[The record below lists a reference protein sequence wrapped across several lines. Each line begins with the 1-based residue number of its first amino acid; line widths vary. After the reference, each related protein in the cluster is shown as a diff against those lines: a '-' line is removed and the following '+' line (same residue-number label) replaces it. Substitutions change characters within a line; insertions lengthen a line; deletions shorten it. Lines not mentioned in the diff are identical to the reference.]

1 MRTTDSSKFQ
11 LRRRLERAKVLL
23 EKSIKRIM
31 ELNKVSRFK
40 TDAEEESM
48 EEELRLLNRIADQQA
63 QLIRAYESQLQREKI
78 FN

>member
-11 LRRRLERAKVLL
+11 LRRRLVRAKAIL

-31 ELNKVSRFK
+31 ELNKVNRFK
-40 TDAEEESM
+40 TDAEEELM

-63 QLIRAYESQLQREKI
+63 QLIRAYENQLQGEKV

>member
-63 QLIRAYESQLQREKI
+63 QLIRAYESQLQREKV

>member
-11 LRRRLERAKVLL
+11 LRRRLDRAKAIL

-31 ELNKVSRFK
+31 ELNKVSTFK
-40 TDAEEESM
+40 TDVGEESM

-63 QLIRAYESQLQREKI
+63 QLIRAYESQLQREKV

>member
-11 LRRRLERAKVLL
+11 LSRRLERARALL

-31 ELNKVSRFK
+31 ELNKVSKFK
-40 TDAEEESM
+40 TDAEEDFT
-48 EEELRLLNRIADQQA
+48 EEELRLLNKIADQQA
-63 QLIRAYESQLQREKI
+63 QLIRAYESQLQGEKV